1 MPYKITALQPF
12 GVIVEP
18 KHAPIHVNELD
29 IDELREL
36 FLREQLVLL
45 RGFETFEHSEQFA
58 DYCERWGEVS
68 VWPFGRVLDLV
79 QKRILA
85 ITFLT
90 AATCRCIGMACIAHK
105 SLNTK
110 SFSV

>member
-36 FLREQLVLL
+36 FCVNNLCYCVVLKPLNIRSSLR
-45 RGFETFEHSEQFA
+45 TTA
-58 DYCERWGEVS
+58 NAGE
-68 VWPFGRVLDLV
+68 
-79 QKRILA
+79 K
-85 ITFLT
+85 
-90 AATCRCIGMACIAHK
+90 
-105 SLNTK
+105 
-110 SFSV
+110 